1 MPIVKTVHLLYGKG
15 GMELSVPEA
24 AQVLRGQDVPAA
36 ADAQK
41 EVRRALLAE
50 PIDSPPLPSIIK
62 EKSPRTVAITISDI
76 TRPVPNRTILPPLL
90 EILNHNGIA
99 DSQMVIIIGTGLHR
113 ESTAAERE
121 LLVGREILER
131 IEVIDHRPRDRA
143 TLVRVS
149 DSPPVYLNKRF
160 AEADLRIVTG
170 LVEPHFMAGFSGGRK
185 GVCPA
190 LVDLETVQRF
200 HGFQAL
206 ADPRADNGCLEGNPC
221 HDIALKIARS
231 VGLDLLLNVA
241 ITRDRRLAAVWAG
254 DLVAAHAAACRQ
266 VAEWVTAEIS
276 GPFDLVVTC
285 GGGFPLDA
293 TFYQTVKGMVTAM
306 PALGE
311 TSTLLQ
317 VSECAEQLGSA
328 VYTELMLGYDNDWR
342 RFLADI
348 EADQDHTHLDQWE
361 YQMQAR
367 VLDRIG
373 LDRLWLA
380 SDGIPQEMQ
389 RHLSVTPLPGD
400 GDARSRAQAAIDRYV
415 AAHPEARIAVIPEGP
430 YTMLRVTS

>member
-1 MPIVKTVHLLYGKG
+1 
-15 GMELSVPEA
+15 
-24 AQVLRGQDVPAA
+24 
-36 ADAQK
+36 
-41 EVRRALLAE
+41 
-50 PIDSPPLPSIIK
+50 
-62 EKSPRTVAITISDI
+62 
-76 TRPVPNRTILPPLL
+76 
-90 EILNHNGIA
+90 
-99 DSQMVIIIGTGLHR
+99 
-113 ESTAAERE
+113 
-121 LLVGREILER
+121 
-131 IEVIDHRPRDRA
+131 
-143 TLVRVS
+143 
-149 DSPPVYLNKRF
+149 F

-200 HGFQAL
+200 HGFGAL
-206 ADPRADNGCLEGNPC
+206 ADPRAAAGRLEGNPC

-231 VGLDLLLNVA
+231 VGVDLLLNVA
-241 ITRDRRLAAVWAG
+241 VTRDRRLAAVWAG

-293 TFYQTVKGMVTAM
+293 TFYQTVKGMVAAL

-317 VSECAEQLGSA
+317 TSECAEQLGSQA
-328 VYTELMLGYDNDWR
+328 YTELMLGYDNHWR

-348 EADQDHTHLDQWE
+348 EADKDRTHLDQWE

-389 RHLSVTPLPGD
+389 RHISVTPLLGD
-400 GDARSRAQAAIDRYV
+400 GEARNRAQAAIDRCV
-415 AAHPEARIAVIPEGP
+415 AAHPKARIAVIPEGP
-430 YTMLRVTS
+430 YTMLGVT